1 MEDIFE
7 KVKEMLKNSGLNI
20 SGEQIETA
28 FQQISRGERLKEKG
42 FSDEM
47 IELLQ
52 NISNEEKIDELMYK
66 IIPSIKEIEE
76 SPELQKAKLEMSN
89 FSTIC
94 SEKYD
99 GDRMEC
105 STHYR
110 ELQEKIKMLEMKHI
124 RTEYGRLLNNYYM
137 TLAQYLVQCREFE
150 TSGTVEKNFF
160 GRKVN
165 VPGLIPP
172 NYDKQKKELETKM
185 NEYYSNNCHGN
196 WRARGWGCSDIIREK
211 ERLENALGING
222 LRKLWDDFVGVHT
235 PKDLKGNPINPEELK
250 EIYENIQYFAPL
262 VLSEERLPEETD
274 EYFDR
279 RQKLIKIKS
288 GECFKS
294 DRLSNLTMVI
304 GSRYELN
311 KFIKGLGSF
320 GNLLYLTLE
329 SGLFEFVEEE
339 LGMGQGGGGKKRKSR
354 KRKTRKKKKS
364 KIKSKKYKKKSKK
377 KFRGQGG
384 GLSKN
389 KKLILIIVLYI
400 IATICIIVGG
410 NLLLA
415 GLGAIKGL
423 HAGQML
429 VIGKGIAGA
438 RADIITG
445 LGFKVAAMAADRG
458 RRSLEK
464 SIEEEKKDR
473 LHESELWKRD
483 MQLADE
489 KQKRET
495 QGRIHGDSQ
504 REWGREKHELEQ
516 KLREQQQEIA
526 LLRKQI
532 NDK

>member
-1 MEDIFE
+1 MEDTLE
-7 KVKEMLKNSGLNI
+7 KVKGMVKNLIKNADFNI
-20 SGEQIETA
+20 SDEQIETA
-28 FQQISRGERLKEKG
+28 IQQALRGEGLKEKG

-52 NISNEEKIDELMYK
+52 NIDNEEKIDELMYK
-66 IIPSIKEIEE
+66 IIPSISGFQELE
-76 SPELQKAKLEMSN
+76 ELQKAKLEMSN

-94 SEKYD
+94 SEKYG

-105 STHYR
+105 STHYNQ
-110 ELQEKIKMLEMKHI
+110 LKKKIKMLEMKHI

-150 TSGTVEKNFF
+150 TSVTVEKNFF
-160 GRKVN
+160 RQKIN

-172 NYDKQKKELETKM
+172 NYDEQKQELESKM
-185 NEYYSNNCHGN
+185 KEYYSNNCHGN
-196 WRARGWGCSDIIREK
+196 WRAREWGCRGIISEK

-222 LRKLWDDFVGVHT
+222 LRKLWDDFVGEHT
-235 PKDLKGNPINPEELK
+235 PKDIEGNPINPEELK
-250 EIYENIQYFAPL
+250 GIYENIQYFAPL
-262 VLSEERLPEETD
+262 VLREERLPEETE
-274 EYFDR
+274 EYKKMR
-279 RQKLIKIKS
+279 KELIGRKS

-294 DRLSNLTMVI
+294 DRLSILTMVI
-304 GSRYELN
+304 ESRYELN
-311 KFIKGLGSF
+311 NFIKGLGSF

-377 KFRGQGG
+377 KFRGQRG

-389 KKLILIIVLYI
+389 KKLILIIVLSI
-400 IATICIIVGG
+400 IAIICIIVGG

-438 RADIITG
+438 RADIIAG
-445 LGFKVAAMAADRG
+445 LGFKAGAIAADRG

-473 LHESELWKRD
+473 LYKNELLHSELNTIEEKR
-483 MQLADE
+483 
-489 KQKRET
+489 KRE
-495 QGRIHGDSQ
+495 
-504 REWGREKHELEQ
+504 ELERNIDHERSEWERQ
-516 KLREQQQEIA
+516 KLE
-526 LLRKQI
+526 LLKQI